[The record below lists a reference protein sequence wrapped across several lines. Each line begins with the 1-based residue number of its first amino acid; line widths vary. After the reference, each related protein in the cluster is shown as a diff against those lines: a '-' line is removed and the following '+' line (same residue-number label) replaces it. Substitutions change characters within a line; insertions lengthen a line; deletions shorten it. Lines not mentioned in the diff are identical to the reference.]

1 MNNKE
6 LQKVKICNASKA
18 VNLLNT
24 QESLLTAVIKHQRQD
39 LLHDLHTLELFVT
52 YLQFLKKHH
61 ISNLILLMLCLFSLP
76 ELFLGRISVHGINL
90 KEAI

>member
-24 QESLLTAVIKHQRQD
+24 QESLLTAVIKNQRQD

-52 YLQFLKKHH
+52 YLQFV
-61 ISNLILLMLCLFSLP
+61 LLMLCLFSLP